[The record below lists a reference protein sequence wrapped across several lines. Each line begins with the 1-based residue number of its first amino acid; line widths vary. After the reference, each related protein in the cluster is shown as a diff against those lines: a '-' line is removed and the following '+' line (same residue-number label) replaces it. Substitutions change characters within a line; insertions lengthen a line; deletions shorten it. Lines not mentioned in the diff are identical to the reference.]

1 MIGSS
6 NPNKSEF
13 TTKTNLSVDDIIDK
27 LSELINKYAETKDDI
42 HSLSNLYDDF
52 SLLKFHIVKL
62 TNDCYNTISLYSTKY
77 SLSYNELYVKYQ
89 NDENGKRR
97 TSAIIESLVKSELN
111 HLKEKYKKSEDD
123 LKVLQNFSYLCNDWQ
138 KAIYLK
144 INLFTKNI

>member
-1 MIGSS
+1 MIGS
-6 NPNKSEF
+6 NHKSDNNF
-13 TTKTNLSVDDIIDK
+13 TTKTELSVDDIIDK
-27 LSELINKYAETKDDI
+27 LSELINTYAETKDDI

>member
-6 NPNKSEF
+6 NPNKGQF
-13 TTKTNLSVDDIIDK
+13 TTKTELSVDDIIDK
-27 LSELINKYAETKDDI
+27 LSELINNYAETKDDI

-89 NDENGKRR
+89 NDESGKRR
-97 TSAIIESLVKSELN
+97 TAAIIESLVKSELN

>member
-13 TTKTNLSVDDIIDK
+13 TTKTELSVDDIIDK
-27 LSELINKYAETKDDI
+27 LSELINNYAETKDDI

>member
-1 MIGSS
+1 MIGS
-6 NPNKSEF
+6 NHKSDNNF
-13 TTKTNLSVDDIIDK
+13 TTKTELSVDDIIDK
-27 LSELINKYAETKDDI
+27 LSELINNYAETKDDI

>member
-1 MIGSS
+1 MIGS
-6 NPNKSEF
+6 NHKSDNNF
-13 TTKTNLSVDDIIDK
+13 TTKTELSVDDIIDK
-27 LSELINKYAETKDDI
+27 LSELINNYAETKDDI

-77 SLSYNELYVKYQ
+77 SLAYNELYVKYQ

-111 HLKEKYKKSEDD
+111 HLKEKYKKAEDD

>member
-13 TTKTNLSVDDIIDK
+13 TTKTELSVDDIIDK
-27 LSELINKYAETKDDI
+27 LSELINNYAETKDDI

-77 SLSYNELYVKYQ
+77 SLAYNELYVKYQ

>member
-6 NPNKSEF
+6 NPNKGQF
-13 TTKTNLSVDDIIDK
+13 TTKTELSVDDIIDK
-27 LSELINKYAETKDDI
+27 LSELINNYAETKDDI